1 MVNGNGLT
9 RWYVLET
16 PIMLM
21 RFTMPRLFNIAH
33 FQNQRKTS
41 PRHGVHGDLLDCV
54 AFWQEQDSALLLR

>member
-41 PRHGVHGDLLDCV
+41 RVVYGCAANSGRLDRR
-54 AFWQEQDSALLLR
+54 AFRVED